1 MRLYLA
7 LLALLLPLSSAQAQQ
22 PAGTA
27 GYAGDGTPLLLQVLL
42 EEAYTDDLDDLIRRG
57 VIRVLVST
65 NRTSF
70 TLGGGRPHGFE
81 YELMQQYR
89 AYLKT
94 RVRPRSWPVRF
105 VYIPLPFDE
114 LLPALIEGRGD
125 IVAAGLTV
133 TPARAERVAFTRPY
147 LRDVD
152 EVVVAARHVAGLD
165 SLDDLAGRALYLRAG
180 TSYADSVATLN
191 ADFAARGLKPVEIAT
206 ASDRLAKEDI
216 LDFVDAGLVDLTV
229 ADRHLARLWATIY
242 TDMVVRDDLVLR
254 RGGQIAWAVRK
265 TNPELLRSLNTHISR
280 SGQGTLIGN
289 VLVNRYFVSAEW
301 ATSPL
306 NTRDYAQLRQV
317 STLLAKY
324 GQTYGFDWRMLA
336 AVAYRESGLDHG
348 ARSGAGAVGLMQVLP
363 RTAATQAVGID
374 DIDELE
380 NNVHAGV
387 KYLAHLR
394 DTHFD
399 DPDIP
404 PADRM
409 DFVLAAY
416 NAGPTRIAAAR
427 RRAAQEG
434 LDGNR

>member
-1 MRLYLA
+1 
-7 LLALLLPLSSAQAQQ
+7 
-22 PAGTA
+22 
-27 GYAGDGTPLLLQVLL
+27 
-42 EEAYTDDLDDLIRRG
+42 
-57 VIRVLVST
+57 
-65 NRTSF
+65 
-70 TLGGGRPHGFE
+70 
-81 YELMQQYR
+81 
-89 AYLKT
+89 
-94 RVRPRSWPVRF
+94 
-105 VYIPLPFDE
+105 
-114 LLPALIEGRGD
+114 
-125 IVAAGLTV
+125 
-133 TPARAERVAFTRPY
+133 
-147 LRDVD
+147 
-152 EVVVAARHVAGLD
+152 
-165 SLDDLAGRALYLRAG
+165 
-180 TSYADSVATLN
+180 
-191 ADFAARGLKPVEIAT
+191 
-206 ASDRLAKEDI
+206 
-216 LDFVDAGLVDLTV
+216 
-229 ADRHLARLWATIY
+229 
-242 TDMVVRDDLVLR
+242 
-254 RGGQIAWAVRK
+254 
-265 TNPELLRSLNTHISR
+265 
-280 SGQGTLIGN
+280 

-324 GQTYGFDWRMLA
+324 GRTYGFDWRMLA

-363 RTAATQAVGID
+363 RTAATRAVGIDDID

-399 DPDIP
+399 DPAIP

-434 LDGNR
+434 LDGNRWFRHVEKVARRRIGLEPVSYVGDINRFYIAFVLLEEAEQERVRLRAGPGV